1 MVASCGEEEAP
12 NTPPAGACD
21 DLNYTYSD
29 VKSIIDASCIG
40 CHAVGE
46 DAESAGD
53 FTTYQGL
60 QEALSADS
68 ETFKKQINWEMS
80 NPDYN
85 MPPAEQMPTADIQK
99 LECWISAGFPE

>member
-1 MVASCGEEEAP
+1 MP
-12 NTPPAGACD
+12 NTAAPGACD
-21 DLNYTYSD
+21 DLHYTYSD

-46 DAESAGD
+46 DAEAAGD

-60 QEALSADS
+60 QEALSADQ
-68 ETFKKQINWEMS
+68 ETFLSQINWEMS

-85 MPPAEQMPTADIQK
+85 MPPTAQMSNADIQK
-99 LECWISAGFPE
+99 LDCWIASGFSE